1 MLWDKTE
8 ELIEKLIVISAHM
21 EDKKIKSQLKLLR
34 DQKYERSLTGE
45 GEDGKVLAVH
55 VWLLKFKTWHP
66 YKSANHGSEFHTPN
80 THVLT

>member
-8 ELIEKLIVISAHM
+8 ELIEKLVVISAHM

-34 DQKYERSLTGE
+34 DQKYERSLTRE

-55 VWLLKFKTWHP
+55 V
-66 YKSANHGSEFHTPN
+66 
-80 THVLT
+80 